1 MPSRSQKYIK
11 NWNNI
16 CSPSR
21 KALIKAYLSLLST
34 KTFYH
39 GGASA
44 RERYREKGWV
54 KFLHLCRPSF
64 LEEESSVHCSN
75 YSLKCQDLNNLNLF
89 KNSVYR
95 NMYEMLPSL
104 VPASF
109 RQSRKY
115 PFVMLCFILVIYWG
129 VLKLLT
135 FFSI

>member
-64 LEEESSVHCSN
+64 IRGEEAPCAVQTTVF
-75 YSLKCQDLNNLNLF
+75 LK
-89 KNSVYR
+89 
-95 NMYEMLPSL
+95 M
-104 VPASF
+104 
-109 RQSRKY
+109 SR
-115 PFVMLCFILVIYWG
+115 P
-129 VLKLLT
+129 KL
-135 FFSI
+135 S